1 MDAIKGLRYC
11 FLITGK
17 LLQSFR
23 RDGPRDPDVIAG
35 QQFGCE
41 FLERFPLARA
51 GNALLDN
58 TAADI
63 GGDQSSFRIP
73 DSTAQRDI

>member
-1 MDAIKGLRYC
+1 MPSKGYGIV
-11 FLITGK
+11 FSSQANSSK
-17 LLQSFR
+17 AS

-51 GNALLDN
+51 GNALHDDTTADDN
-58 TAADI
+58 TQ
-63 GGDQSSFRIP
+63 GD
-73 DSTAQRDI
+73 